1 MYNNSSGKFIAAGA
15 TLPLTGTITSPII
28 SYIGY
33 GLVLI
38 AILTA
43 LILRFKRNY

>member
-1 MYNNSSGKFIAAGA
+1 MYNNSSGKFIAGA
-15 TLPLTGTITSPII
+15 TLPITGTIISPII
-28 SYIGY
+28 SYIGF